1 LSHTE
6 TLREEDSD
14 EHIGQDA
21 SINSQKDDDDDD
33 DDDDDNDDDN
43 DDDDDEV
50 DDNQMVLSRVELA
63 RSICKSILSKSS
75 SSASS

>member
-21 SINSQKDDDDDD
+21 SINSQKD
-33 DDDDDNDDDN
+33 DDDN